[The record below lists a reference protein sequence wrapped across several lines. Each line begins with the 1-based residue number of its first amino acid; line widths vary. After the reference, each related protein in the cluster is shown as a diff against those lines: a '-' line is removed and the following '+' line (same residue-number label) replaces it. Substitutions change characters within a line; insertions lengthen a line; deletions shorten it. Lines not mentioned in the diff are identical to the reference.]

1 MLIFGPS
8 ENRFL
13 SRIQDGL
20 KPLLHLMASNVRVRF
35 VGIAQ
40 EEDERVVERKLCP
53 VLLRNDNVGL
63 FLSIEEKY
71 PRWYL
76 SYANVDGVWL
86 FKSGECDTPETV
98 LQVFSRQEIQE
109 AAILMVEDFYKRKR
123 EALESLERFVDS
135 LRRSFAESVEQE
147 EPEVVALIA

>member
-1 MLIFGPS
+1 MLIFGSS

-20 KPLLHLMASNVRVRF
+20 KPLLHLVASNVRVRF

-40 EEDERVVERKLCP
+40 EEDERVVERRLCL
-53 VLLRNDNVGL
+53 VLLRNDNEGL
-63 FLSIEEKY
+63 FLSSEERN

-86 FKSGECDTPETV
+86 FRLGDCEDQILI
-98 LQVFSRQEIQE
+98 LQTFPRSEIQK
-109 AAILMVEDFYKRKR
+109 AAVELVEDLYRKR
-123 EALESLERFVDS
+123 EESLRYLAEVIES
-135 LRRSFAESVEQE
+135 LRGSLEEGVGQE
-147 EPEVVALIA
+147 EAEVSVLIA